1 MKYFPRLN
9 LSSIL
14 LALSGWAFKKFT
26 VNIQLDKIR
35 LNIMLIFLKYY
46 CNRYESIGLRRQTI

>member
-35 LNIMLIFLKYY
+35 LNIMLIFFKIL
-46 CNRYESIGLRRQTI
+46 LQPL